1 MSPIH
6 ISNETVSLSAILL
19 DDEYY
24 HLLVSSAT
32 IVEGIS
38 VLISVLNLKS
48 LIVFKIKAWLD
59 LSARKLNGEKIDTRN
74 IKKHKN
80 DVLRLAVN
88 ISPTAKL
95 ELSSQIKNDV
105 EKFLSIAKSEPV
117 RLKDIGIRAGS
128 YQDLLDRIGTCFL

>member
-6 ISNETVSLSAILL
+6 INNETVSLSAILL

-32 IVEGIS
+32 IVEG
-38 VLISVLNLKS
+38 ISVLNLKS

>member
-6 ISNETVSLSAILL
+6 INNETVSLSAILL

-32 IVEGIS
+32 IVEGIA
-38 VLISVLNLKS
+38 VLNLES